1 MPVDEQY
8 RRQVALLVRVL
19 PFVAEE
25 NCFALK
31 GGTAINLFIRNLP
44 RLSVDIDLAYLPVAD
59 RAESL
64 QDIGSALC
72 RIQERVEGS
81 IRLARVQ
88 RQRLAEEGTINKLF
102 IRERMT
108 QIKIEVTPVLRG
120 CVLEPEE
127 RSVADAVEDQFG
139 FAEIQVVSFAD
150 LYAGKIVA
158 ALDRQHPRDL
168 FDVRDLL
175 LNEGIDAPLRTAFV
189 VYLISHHRQTWRLLT
204 PARRDLANEYARGLV
219 GMMEN
224 PVTLDELEQTRE
236 EMIAGIVGGMP
247 DTHRRF
253 LLSFQRG
260 APEWALLEVEHAQ
273 TLPAVRWRMM
283 RLDRLG
289 HEERVAL
296 VDRLEEALG

>member
-1 MPVDEQY
+1 M
-8 RRQVALLVRVL
+8 
-19 PFVAEE
+19 
-25 NCFALK
+25 
-31 GGTAINLFIRNLP
+31 
-44 RLSVDIDLAYLPVAD
+44 
-59 RAESL
+59 
-64 QDIGSALC
+64 
-72 RIQERVEGS
+72 
-81 IRLARVQ
+81 
-88 RQRLAEEGTINKLF
+88 
-102 IRERMT
+102 
-108 QIKIEVTPVLRG
+108 
-120 CVLEPEE
+120 
-127 RSVADAVEDQFG
+127 
-139 FAEIQVVSFAD
+139 SFAD

-189 VYLISHHRQTWRLLT
+189 VYLISHHRQTWRLLA

-236 EMIAGIVGGMP
+236 ELIAGIVGGMP